1 MPARPEEIRVT
12 DRGESWQPGL
22 VSVIV
27 PVHDRP
33 GLLREAV
40 ASALAQT
47 YRPIEVLV
55 VDDGSTDETPAVAA
69 ALARAHPDEVRVL
82 RQPNGGPGR
91 ARETGRLAARGELV
105 QHLDSDD
112 LLLPR
117 KLELQV
123 GALRAAPAAA
133 ICYGI
138 ALDRPPDE
146 AGARPLRR
154 TAEAIET
161 ILPSFLVG
169 RWWTTECPLYR
180 REIVERAGAWLPTR
194 LEEDWEYDCRI
205 GSLGAKLVRVAE
217 PVCVHREH
225 PEARLSRGR
234 ALDPARLRDRALA
247 HERVLDHARRAGV
260 TTEAPEMARYARE
273 LFLLARQCGA
283 AGIPAESARLFALA
297 REASTAQRARGLD
310 FRLYRALTAALG
322 WRLAGRLAARLD
334 ASRPAA
340 GAPG

>member
-1 MPARPEEIRVT
+1 MT
-12 DRGESWQPGL
+12 GRGDSIEPGL
-22 VSVIV
+22 VSIVV

-33 GLLREAV
+33 GLLRAAV

-47 YRPIEVLV
+47 YRPIEVLI
-55 VDDGSTDETPAVAA
+55 VDDGSTDETPSVAA
-69 ALARAHPDEVRVL
+69 ALARAHPEEVRVL
-82 RQPNGGPGR
+82 RQENGGPGR
-91 ARETGRLAARGELV
+91 ARETGRLAARGEFV

-123 GALRAAPAAA
+123 AALRAAPDAAV
-133 ICYGI
+133 CYGI
-138 ALDRPPDE
+138 ALDRPPG
-146 AGARPLRR
+146 AGGNRPLRR

-180 REIVERAGAWLPTR
+180 REVVDRAGSWLPTR

-205 GSLGAKLVRVAE
+205 GSFGARLARVAE

-234 ALDPARLRDRALA
+234 ALDLARLRDRALA

-260 TTEAPEMARYARE
+260 AAEAPEMARYARE

-283 AGIPAESARLFALA
+283 AGLAAESARLFDLA
-297 REASTAQRARGLD
+297 RESSTPRRARALD
-310 FRLYRALTAALG
+310 FRLYRAMAAALG
-322 WRLAGRLAARLD
+322 WRLAGRLAVRLD
-334 ASRPAA
+334 ALRPET
-340 GAPG
+340 GAPD